1 MKLGGTPLKS
11 GFLKKKMRFVM
22 DAMKEQGMDIWL
34 TFTREGNEDPL
45 AEDLRLG
52 DLTWRSAGI
61 IENDGSRTAIVGSL
75 EVELV
80 KQREFY
86 HQVIGYEN
94 EGIAPKL
101 REFVRRSKP
110 KRIAVNT
117 SQDEGAADGLS
128 SGMQRY
134 LTATLKQHPHRLVS
148 AEDLAITL
156 RAKLIPEEVRLVR
169 ESVAHCEKI
178 YEELEDAI
186 GPGKIDKQVHDF
198 ALRLVAERGLT
209 TAWAAD
215 HCPAVQVGSSPAGHL
230 GYHGEVIKEG
240 DFVKLDFGVNYEGY
254 CSDIQRN
261 YFVGRASVP
270 VEVRRMF
277 DTAMAS
283 NDAALSI
290 LKPGV
295 QGYKVDAI
303 ARDLI
308 VKRGYPEYMHAL
320 GHVLGR
326 STHEIG
332 PLLGPR
338 WRSRYGAQGEKPVQE
353 EMVFTIEPSVTSE
366 FGTCN
371 MEQDVLTT
379 VKGYERISKRQD
391 DLIRV
396 G

>member
-1 MKLGGTPLKS
+1 VKLGGTPLRAE
-11 GFLKKKMRFVM
+11 FLEKKLQLVLE
-22 DAMKEQGMDIWL
+22 AMEEREIDMWL

-61 IENDGSRTAIVGSL
+61 IEKDGTRTAIVGSL

-80 KQREFY
+80 KQRKLY
-86 HQVIGYEN
+86 HQVMGYGS
-94 EGIAPKL
+94 EGAAPKL
-101 REFVRRSKP
+101 REFLRRSKP
-110 KRIAVNT
+110 KKIAVNT

-134 LTATLKQHPHRLVS
+134 LAAALRQHPHKLVS
-148 AEDLAITL
+148 AEDLAIAL
-156 RAKLIPEEVRLVR
+156 RARLIPEEVRLLR

-178 YEELEDAI
+178 YGEVEDVI
-186 GPGKIDKQVHDF
+186 RPGKTDKQVHEF
-198 ALRLVAERGLT
+198 ARRLVAERGLT
-209 TAWAAD
+209 TAWAED
-215 HCPAVQVGSSPAGHL
+215 HCPSVQVGSSPAGHL
-230 GYHGEVIKEG
+230 GYYGEAIEEG
-240 DFVKLDFGVNYEGY
+240 DFVKLDFGVKYEGY

-261 YFVGRASVP
+261 YFVGRAAVP
-270 VEVRRMF
+270 AGVRRMF
-277 DTAMAS
+277 ETAKAA

-290 LKPGV
+290 LRPGV

-303 ARDLI
+303 ARNLI

-338 WRSRYGAQGEKPVQE
+338 WRNRYGAQGEKRVQKD
-353 EMVFTIEPSVTSE
+353 MVFTIEPSVDSE

-371 MEQDVLTT
+371 LEQDVLTIAE
-379 VKGYERISKRQD
+379 GYRDISKRQEH
-391 DLIRV
+391 LIRV

>member
-1 MKLGGTPLKS
+1 MKLGGTSLRS
-11 GFLKKKMRFVM
+11 EFLGKKLQFVLE
-22 DAMKEQGMDIWL
+22 AMEEQGIDMWL

-61 IENDGSRTAIVGSL
+61 IEADGTKTAIVGSL

-86 HQVIGYEN
+86 HQVVGYGS
-94 EGIAPKL
+94 EGVAPKL
-101 REFVRRSKP
+101 REFIKGSRP

-134 LTATLKQHPHRLVS
+134 LTAALRQHPHRLVS
-148 AEDLAITL
+148 AEDLAIAL
-156 RAKLIPEEVRLVR
+156 RAQLIPEEVKLLRQ
-169 ESVAHCEKI
+169 SVTHCEKI
-178 YEELEDAI
+178 YGELEETI
-186 GPGKIDKQVHDF
+186 RPGKTDKEVHEF
-198 ALRLVAERGLT
+198 ARRLVAEKGLT

-215 HCPAVQVGSSPAGHL
+215 HCPSVQVGNSPAGHL
-230 GYHGEVIKEG
+230 GYHGEAIEEG

-254 CSDIQRN
+254 CSDIQRD
-261 YFVGRASVP
+261 YFVGRAAVP
-270 VEVRRMF
+270 AGVRRMF
-277 DTAMAS
+277 ETTKAA

-303 ARDLI
+303 ARNLI

-338 WRSRYGAQGEKPVQE
+338 WRNRYGAQGEKPVQKD
-353 EMVFTIEPSVTSE
+353 MVFTVEPSVESK

-371 MEQDVLTT
+371 LEQDVLTT
-379 VKGYERISKRQD
+379 AEGYQNISTRQE

>member
-1 MKLGGTPLKS
+1 MALGGNH
-11 GFLKKKMRFVM
+11 
-22 DAMKEQGMDIWL
+22 
-34 TFTREGNEDPL
+34 RE
-45 AEDLRLG
+45 R
-52 DLTWRSAGI
+52 RI
-61 IENDGSRTAIVGSL
+61 RTAIVGSL

-86 HQVIGYEN
+86 HQVMGYES

-101 REFVRRSKP
+101 REFVRWSKP

-134 LTATLKQHPHRLVS
+134 LTAALKQHPHRFVS
-148 AEDLAITL
+148 AEDLAIAL
-156 RAKLIPEEVRLVR
+156 RAKLIPEEVQLVR

-178 YEELEDAI
+178 YGELEDAI
-186 GPGKIDKQVHDF
+186 RPGKTDKQVHDL

-215 HCPAVQVGSSPAGHL
+215 HCPAVQVGSNQAGHL
-230 GYHGEVIKEG
+230 GYHGEIIKEG

-270 VEVRRMF
+270 VGVRRMF

-295 QGYKVDAI
+295 QGYKVDTI
-303 ARDLI
+303 ARNLI

-353 EMVFTIEPSVTSE
+353 DMVFTIEPSVTSE

-371 MEQDVLTT
+371 LEQDVLIT
-379 VKGYERISKRQD
+379 VKGSEKISKRQD

>member
-1 MKLGGTPLKS
+1 MKLGGTSLRS
-11 GFLKKKMRFVM
+11 EFLGKKLQFVLE
-22 DAMKEQGMDIWL
+22 AMKEQEIDMWL

-61 IENDGSRTAIVGSL
+61 IEADGTKTAIVGSL

-86 HQVIGYEN
+86 HQVMGYGS
-94 EGIAPKL
+94 EGVAPKL
-101 REFVRRSKP
+101 REFIRGSRP
-110 KRIAVNT
+110 RRIAVNT

-134 LTATLKQHPHRLVS
+134 LTAALRQHSHKLVS
-148 AEDLAITL
+148 GEDLAIAL
-156 RAKLIPEEVRLVR
+156 RARLIPEEMKLLRQ
-169 ESVAHCEKI
+169 SVAHCEKI
-178 YEELEDAI
+178 YGELEETI
-186 GPGKIDKQVHDF
+186 RPGKNDKEVHEF
-198 ALRLVAERGLT
+198 ARRLVAERGLT

-215 HCPAVQVGSSPAGHL
+215 HCPSVQVGNSLAGHL
-230 GYHGEVIKEG
+230 GYHGEAIEEG

-254 CSDIQRN
+254 CSDIQRD
-261 YFVGRASVP
+261 YFVGRAAVP
-270 VEVRRMF
+270 AGVRRMF
-277 DTAMAS
+277 ETTRAA

-295 QGYKVDAI
+295 QGYKVDAA
-303 ARDLI
+303 ARNLI

-338 WRSRYGAQGEKPVQE
+338 WRNRYGAQGEKPVQKD
-353 EMVFTIEPSVTSE
+353 MVFTIEPSVESK

-371 MEQDVLTT
+371 LEEDVLTT
-379 VKGYERISKRQD
+379 AEGYQNISKRQE